1 MSCTPPVRPEIP
13 RAPIDSWP
21 LPLGL
26 VSILG
31 WGCVVPL
38 YFTPIVLL
46 GLLLPFAS
54 VAAVVTGVKVL
65 RRLKGTANS
74 RIPALFGTV
83 LGALSLTTL
92 LCVLIWA
99 E

>member
-1 MSCTPPVRPEIP
+1 MSGTPPVRPEIP
-13 RAPIDSWP
+13 RAPIDGRP

-26 VSILG
+26 LSVLG
-31 WGCVVPL
+31 WMCVVPL

-54 VAAVVTGVKVL
+54 VAAGVTGVKVL
-65 RRLKGTANS
+65 RRLKGANS
-74 RIPALFGTV
+74 RLPALFGTV
-83 LGALSLTTL
+83 LGGLSLTTL
-92 LCVLIWA
+92 LRVLIWA